1 MDRTEICVSLKKIGW
16 QELSVEDDLRL
27 IFTDT
32 KNQIFIISEPL
43 FFCLILNIK

>member
-1 MDRTEICVSLKKIGW
+1 MDRTEICVLLKKIGW

-32 KNQIFIISEPL
+32 KNQIFLSSEP
-43 FFCLILNIK
+43 FIFCLILNLK